1 MDNDKSVDESWKD
14 AVAKDKEV
22 GHGDS
27 CGCGNDHED
36 GHGHEHDHDHGEMQ
50 VDFFN
55 YIASMGYQAM
65 IFLGEVPNPMT
76 QKTEANIRQAKFL
89 IDTIAMVREK
99 TKNNLS
105 AQEDQF
111 LNGTLYELQMKF
123 VEVSSKGKII

>member
-1 MDNDKSVDESWKD
+1 MDIDKSVDESWKD
-14 AVAKDKEV
+14 SVAKDKEAAEA

-27 CGCGNDHED
+27 CGCGHDHGDEHD
-36 GHGHEHDHDHGEMQ
+36 HEHDEMQ

-76 QKTEANIRQAKFL
+76 QKSEPNIRQAKFL

-99 TKNNLS
+99 TRNNLS

-123 VEVSSKGKII
+123 VEVSNKGKII

>member
-1 MDNDKSVDESWKD
+1 MDIDKSVDESWKD
-14 AVAKDKEV
+14 AVAKDKEAV
-22 GHGDS
+22 DAGHAEG
-27 CGCGNDHED
+27 CGCGHDHGD
-36 GHGHEHDHDHGEMQ
+36 GHGHDHEE
-50 VDFFN
+50 VEVNFFN